1 MAEVI
6 KELSNLPPEIQQSI
20 LESISHSYHPIE
32 IDGEVYMIPE
42 EVNELIDNLLLQI
55 QDVMDMGA
63 REVEKTN

>member
-1 MAEVI
+1 MAEEL
-6 KELSNLPPEIQQSI
+6 KELSNLPPEIQESI

-32 IDGEVYMIPE
+32 IDGEVFMIPE
-42 EVNELIDNLLLQI
+42 EVSELIDNLLLQI